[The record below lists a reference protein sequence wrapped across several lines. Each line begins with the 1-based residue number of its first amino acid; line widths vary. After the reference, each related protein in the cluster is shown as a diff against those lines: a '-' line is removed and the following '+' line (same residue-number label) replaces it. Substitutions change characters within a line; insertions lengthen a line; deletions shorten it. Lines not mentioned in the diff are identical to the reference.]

1 MMRTVTVKLPEEL
14 LELLDWYA
22 INHNMNRSEAIREAI
37 KKLLETENLN
47 AEEE

>member
-1 MMRTVTVKLPEEL
+1 MRSITVKLPKEL
-14 LELLDWYA
+14 LELLDRYA

-37 KKLLETENLN
+37 KRLLEKENLN

>member
-1 MMRTVTVKLPEEL
+1 MRTVTVKLPEEL
-14 LELLDWYA
+14 LELLDRYA